1 MRIAITGAGGALG
14 RAFLAVIPAE
24 HEVHAFARRDLDVRD
39 HAEVANRLVPLEANV
54 IVHLAAMTSVD
65 GCEAEPQRAA
75 ETNVLGS
82 FNVAAAA
89 RRSGA
94 LLVALS
100 TDYVFDGEKGE
111 PYDERD
117 IPNPL
122 SLYALTKYAG
132 ERAVE
137 AVAPDLLIVRTAWV
151 FGAGNDFVSAAIR
164 RLRAGEEVGGIV
176 DQVGSPTHVAHLA
189 ERLMPLVG
197 SGIRGVVHLAGPEAT
212 TWHDVLERARRLG
225 DLPGVV
231 LEQKADELG
240 RPAPRPANSALTS
253 VVLPGADVPAMP
265 SLDEAI
271 ERVLADV

>member
-94 LLVALS
+94 RGHPGARREGDRARSRARCPYAARRSRRGARRARAPPARSATSRVA
-100 TDYVFDGEKGE
+100 GPRGA
-111 PYDERD
+111 R
-117 IPNPL
+117 
-122 SLYALTKYAG
+122 
-132 ERAVE
+132 R
-137 AVAPDLLIVRTAWV
+137 VR
-151 FGAGNDFVSAAIR
+151 
-164 RLRAGEEVGGIV
+164 
-176 DQVGSPTHVAHLA
+176 GSP
-189 ERLMPLVG
+189 R
-197 SGIRGVVHLAGPEAT
+197 
-212 TWHDVLERARRLG
+212 
-225 DLPGVV
+225 
-231 LEQKADELG
+231 
-240 RPAPRPANSALTS
+240 
-253 VVLPGADVPAMP
+253 PGAA
-265 SLDEAI
+265 
-271 ERVLADV
+271 